1 LSLWLPDRWLTTG
14 SRICVVI
21 ASGLAI
27 LMIGFILIEAL
38 PALRQSGL
46 SRLVGDAAWLA
57 SAGRF
62 GVTPLLAASLAV
74 TAGALVIAVPLGV
87 LSALFLEVYAPAMI
101 ATGYHRMLE
110 LLAGVPS
117 VVTGLWGLSEVVPW
131 INRMQPPGQSL
142 LAGCMVLA
150 LMILPVIALTS
161 AMAVRRVIYE
171 QRATA
176 LALGM
181 RRDTFLVRIV
191 LPLAR
196 RGILSGV
203 VLAFVRAIGETMAVV
218 MVCGNTVQIPS
229 SLFSPVRTLTANIA
243 LEMGE
248 ASGFHRSALF
258 LTALLLMVVI
268 AATLLMPEDQSASP
282 GGRHA

>member
-1 LSLWLPDRWLTTG
+1 MSLWLPDRWLTIG

-27 LMIGFILIEAL
+27 LMIGFMVVEAL

-62 GVTPLLAASLAV
+62 GAVPLVTASLAV

-131 INRMQPPGQSL
+131 INWVQPPGQSL
-142 LAGCMVLA
+142 LAGCLVLS

-161 AMAVRRVIYE
+161 AMAVRRVIHE

-191 LPLAR
+191 LPVAR

-203 VLAFVRAIGETMAVV
+203 VLAFVRAIGETMAVM
-218 MVCGNTVQIPS
+218 MVCGSIVQIPS
-229 SLFSPVRTLTANIA
+229 GLFSPVRTLTANIA

-268 AATLLMPEDQSASP
+268 AATLLMPEDRSESP

>member
-1 LSLWLPDRWLTTG
+1 MSLWPSDRWLMTG
-14 SRICVVI
+14 SRICV
-21 ASGLAI
+21 AAAGGLAV
-27 LMIGFILIEAL
+27 LMIGFILMEAL
-38 PALRQSGL
+38 PALRESGP
-46 SRLVGDAAWLA
+46 SRLMNDSTWLA

-62 GVTPLLAASLAV
+62 GVAPLLAASLAV

-87 LSALFLEVYAPAMI
+87 LSALFLEVYAPAVI

-117 VVTGLWGLSEVVPW
+117 VVTGLWGLSHVVPW
-131 INRMQPPGQSL
+131 INRIQPPGQSL
-142 LAGCMVLA
+142 LAGCVVLS

-161 AMAVRRVIYE
+161 AMAIRRVIHE
-171 QRATA
+171 QRQAV

-181 RRDTFLVRIV
+181 RRDTFLLRIV
-191 LPLAR
+191 LPVAR

-218 MVCGNTVQIPS
+218 MVCGNTVQVPT
-229 SLFSPVRTLTANIA
+229 SLFSPMRTLTANIA

-248 ASGFHRSALF
+248 AAGIHRSLLF

-268 AATLLMPEDQSASP
+268 AATLLVPGSQPESR
-282 GGRHA
+282 GGRYA